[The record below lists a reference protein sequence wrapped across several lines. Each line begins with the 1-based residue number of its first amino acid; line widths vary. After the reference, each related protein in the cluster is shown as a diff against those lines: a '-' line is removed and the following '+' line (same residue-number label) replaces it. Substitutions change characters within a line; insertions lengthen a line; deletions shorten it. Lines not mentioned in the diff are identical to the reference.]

1 MLTRN
6 GDVAQLGE
14 RSVRNA
20 EAEGSIPFISTR
32 ILPVADLFLQFSD
45 FLIVPLRD
53 LVSTIF
59 IFLDIL
65 LYKLDTNWTLVLKID
80 YRQNC
85 LI

>member
-32 ILPVADLFLQFSD
+32 ILQVADLFLQFSD

-65 LYKLDTNWTLVLKID
+65 LYKFGHKLDTRIKD
-80 YRQNC
+80 
-85 LI
+85 